1 MGTVGLTTS
10 MSTKRDQGGSMFI
23 GRLVEAIKEKLIRRD
38 VLGFFI
44 FLFFLFSVEMAFVV
58 RQGMIS
64 LLGRCRGWK
73 VSRQGVISPRYMQP
87 ACSTRAGPNVLF
99 CFLQS

>member
-23 GRLVEAIKEKLIRRD
+23 GRLVEAIKEMLIRRD

-44 FLFFLFSVEMAFVV
+44 FYFFIFFIFS
-58 RQGMIS
+58 
-64 LLGRCRGWK
+64 
-73 VSRQGVISPRYMQP
+73 
-87 ACSTRAGPNVLF
+87 
-99 CFLQS
+99 

>member
-1 MGTVGLTTS
+1 
-10 MSTKRDQGGSMFI
+10 MFI

-38 VLGFFI
+38 ALGFCF
-44 FLFFLFSVEMAFVV
+44 FFFVCLFFSVEMAFVV

-64 LLGRCRGWK
+64 LLGRCRRWK
-73 VSRQGVISPRYMQP
+73 VSRQGVISPRYMLP